1 MQEPIVEKLQLSGIS
16 GAAYETP
23 KNVVDYVSKKPG
35 RKTGTEVTSVEGS
48 VSSTDIDDIVTKAGG
63 FSNATTI
70 STSNG
75 TGLIQTKKTAKG
87 IKTAKAHSSGN
98 LTTKLLVD
106 SGTIDDP
113 LSPFG
118 GFKITRDKAISE
130 NHHIIGSMLH
140 SISTI
145 AGSVKDIFKNKDV
158 AALPLSV
165 ITEINGLRDTIVSDG
180 KIYFDQID
188 QQINYLKDIESVDK
202 DKWTDADY
210 LKTLHVANE
219 LMAIQENIDNTLLL
233 SHSQIQAIIA
243 EQVNNDAV
251 ATKS

>member
-1 MQEPIVEKLQLSGIS
+1 MQEPIVEKLQQSGIS
-16 GAAYETP
+16 GAHFETP
-23 KNVVDYVSKKPG
+23 KNVVEYVSKKPG

-48 VSSTDIDDIVTKAGG
+48 VSSTDIDDIVSKAGG
-63 FSNATTI
+63 FNNATTI

-75 TGLIQTKKTAKG
+75 TGLIQTKKAARG
-87 IKTAKAHSSGN
+87 IKTAKAHSEGN
-98 LTTKLLVD
+98 LTTKLLVK
-106 SGTIDDP
+106 SGTIENP
-113 LSPFG
+113 LTPFS
-118 GFKITRDKAISE
+118 GFSITRDKAISE
-130 NHHIIGSMLH
+130 NHLIIGSMLQ

-145 AGSVKDIFKNKDV
+145 ASSVKDIFNNKAV
-158 AALPLSV
+158 ATLPLSV

-188 QQINYLKDIESVDK
+188 QQINNLKDIETVDK

-243 EQVNNDAV
+243 EQVNNDDV